1 MLATRLQSDQA
12 EVSTCCV
19 ALVARPLTNNI
30 GNFVLASVENVLL
43 TRGVPLLTIR
53 RSMTMVGSTIQAVF
67 LLLFAMAKS
76 PIAATAAYAGER
88 FGHCFRGSG
97 AA

>member
-1 MLATRLQSDQA
+1 MLATRLQSAQA

>member
-1 MLATRLQSDQA
+1 
-12 EVSTCCV
+12 
-19 ALVARPLTNNI
+19 
-30 GNFVLASVENVLL
+30 
-43 TRGVPLLTIR
+43 
-53 RSMTMVGSTIQAVF
+53 MTMVGSTIQAVF
-67 LLLFAMAKS
+67 LLLFALAKS